1 MILLNYKLFMWS
13 EPYMN
18 KTFDINFDD
27 EVFDQIDESC
37 RDINLEEDDQ
47 VYFPI
52 EYSKPPHY

>member
-1 MILLNYKLFMWS
+1 
-13 EPYMN
+13 MN

-27 EVFDQIDESC
+27 DVLEEIDES
-37 RDINLEEDDQ
+37 RRNINLEEDDQ

>member
-1 MILLNYKLFMWS
+1 MWS

-27 EVFDQIDESC
+27 EVLDQIDESR
-37 RDINLEEDDQ
+37 RDINSEEDDQ